1 MMKNFTLLSL
11 LVLLGFSTSHGQ
23 NNKRNPGDLLQFSGV
38 VVSGD
43 SLQPVPFA
51 AITVKGTYRG
61 TLSDYYG
68 FFSFVAQEGD
78 TIEFSVLGFQKS
90 TYILPDSLDG
100 SRYSIIQVLN
110 QDTVMLPTTVIYP
123 WPTKEQIYEYFLKA
137 PVPDDDLE
145 RARKNLAQETIVD
158 MALTVPMD
166 ATMNYRNTMSQYNTR
181 LYNAGQ
187 IPMNNL
193 LNPIAWAKFVQA
205 WKKGEFKKKPTR

>member
-1 MMKNFTLLSL
+1 MMKKITLVSL
-11 LVLLGFSTSHGQ
+11 LLLLGFSLVTAQS
-23 NNKRNPGDLLQFSGV
+23 NKRKPGDLLQFSGV

-43 SLQPVPFA
+43 SLQPVPFT

-90 TYILPDSLDG
+90 TYVLPDSLEG

-110 QDTVMLPTTVIYP
+110 QDTIMLPTTVIYP

-166 ATMNYRNTMSQYNTR
+166 ATMNYRNSMSQYNTR

>member
-1 MMKNFTLLSL
+1 MMKKITLVSL
-11 LVLLGFSTSHGQ
+11 LLLLGFSLVNAQS
-23 NNKRNPGDLLQFSGV
+23 NKRKPGDLLQFSGV

-43 SLQPVPFA
+43 SLQPVPFT

-166 ATMNYRNTMSQYNTR
+166 ATMNYRNSMSQYNTR

>member
-1 MMKNFTLLSL
+1 MMRKITLLSL
-11 LVLLGFSTSHGQ
+11 LFLLGYSLLHGQ
-23 NNKRNPGDLLQFSGV
+23 DNKRKPGDLLQFSGV

-43 SLQPVPFA
+43 SLQPVPFT

-78 TIEFSVLGFQKS
+78 TIEFSVIGFQKS
-90 TYILPDSLDG
+90 TYILPDSLEG

-110 QDTVMLPTTVIYP
+110 QDTIMLPTTVIYP

-166 ATMNYRNTMSQYNTR
+166 ATMNYRNTMNQYNTR

>member
-1 MMKNFTLLSL
+1 MMKKITLVSL
-11 LVLLGFSTSHGQ
+11 LLLLGFSLVTAQS
-23 NNKRNPGDLLQFSGV
+23 NKRKPGDLLQFSGV

-43 SLQPVPFA
+43 SLQPVPFT

-166 ATMNYRNTMSQYNTR
+166 ATMNYRNAMSQYNTR

-205 WKKGEFKKKPTR
+205 WKKGEFKKKTTR

>member
-1 MMKNFTLLSL
+1 MMKKITFVTL
-11 LVLLGFSTSHGQ
+11 LVLLGFSLVKAQ
-23 NNKRNPGDLLQFSGV
+23 NNKRKPGDLLQFSGV

-43 SLQPVPFA
+43 SLQPVPFT
-51 AITVKGTYRG
+51 AITIKGTYRG

-166 ATMNYRNTMSQYNTR
+166 ATMNYRNSMSQYNTR

-205 WKKGEFKKKPTR
+205 WKKGEFKKKTTR

>member
-1 MMKNFTLLSL
+1 MMKKITLVSL
-11 LVLLGFSTSHGQ
+11 LLLLGFSLVTAQS
-23 NNKRNPGDLLQFSGV
+23 NKRKPGDLLQFSGV

-43 SLQPVPFA
+43 SLQPVPFT

-90 TYILPDSLDG
+90 TYVLPDSLEG

-110 QDTVMLPTTVIYP
+110 QDTIILPTTVIYP

-166 ATMNYRNTMSQYNTR
+166 ATMNYRNSMSQYNTR

>member
-1 MMKNFTLLSL
+1 
-11 LVLLGFSTSHGQ
+11 
-23 NNKRNPGDLLQFSGV
+23 
-38 VVSGD
+38 
-43 SLQPVPFA
+43 
-51 AITVKGTYRG
+51 
-61 TLSDYYG
+61 
-68 FFSFVAQEGD
+68 
-78 TIEFSVLGFQKS
+78 
-90 TYILPDSLDG
+90 
-100 SRYSIIQVLN
+100 
-110 QDTVMLPTTVIYP
+110 MLPTTVIYP

-166 ATMNYRNTMSQYNTR
+166 ATMNYRNTMNQYNTR

>member
-1 MMKNFTLLSL
+1 MLL
-11 LVLLGFSTSHGQ
+11 LLGFSLVKAQS
-23 NNKRNPGDLLQFSGV
+23 NKRKPGDLLQFSGV

-43 SLQPVPFA
+43 SLQPVPFT

-166 ATMNYRNTMSQYNTR
+166 ATMNYRNSMSQYNTR

>member
-1 MMKNFTLLSL
+1 MMKKITLVSL
-11 LVLLGFSTSHGQ
+11 LLLLGFSLVKAQS
-23 NNKRNPGDLLQFSGV
+23 NKRKPGDLLQFSGV

-43 SLQPVPFA
+43 SLQPVPFT

-166 ATMNYRNTMSQYNTR
+166 ATMNYRNAMSQYNTR

-205 WKKGEFKKKPTR
+205 WKKGEFKKNTTR

>member
-1 MMKNFTLLSL
+1 MLL
-11 LVLLGFSTSHGQ
+11 LLGFSLVTAQS
-23 NNKRNPGDLLQFSGV
+23 NKRKPGDLLQFSGV

-43 SLQPVPFA
+43 SLQPVPFT

-166 ATMNYRNTMSQYNTR
+166 ATMNYRNSMSQYNTR

>member
-1 MMKNFTLLSL
+1 MLCL
-11 LVLLGFSTSHGQ
+11 LLGISLGIAQ
-23 NNKRNPGDLLQFSGV
+23 NNKRQPGDLLQFSGV

-43 SLQPVPFA
+43 SLQPVPFT

-78 TIEFSVLGFQKS
+78 TIEFSVIGFQKS
-90 TYILPDSLDG
+90 TYILPDSLEG

-110 QDTVMLPTTVIYP
+110 QDTIMLPTTVIYP

-166 ATMNYRNTMSQYNTR
+166 ATMNYRNTMNQYNTR